1 MANGLCSSPLIST
14 PLWANRYVPLSV
26 ASEHLALEAFS
37 SLAYPAPTVV
47 RAAAPT
53 TSRISA
59 TLPAHSP
66 FRFIVVLL
74 LVCRRPESPPLP
86 LWDSLPE
93 GILTAPQCMGEEL
106 LHSPTPIG
114 QGPRR
119 GAYIVGYYEVVAGV
133 EVDGLRR
140 TPNMGTSQNS

>member
-1 MANGLCSSPLIST
+1 MANGLWSLPLIST
-14 PLWANRYVPLSV
+14 PFWANRYVPLSV
-26 ASEHLALEAFS
+26 ASEHFALLEAS
-37 SLAYPAPTVV
+37 SFLAYPAPTFV

-59 TLPAHSP
+59 TPPTHSP
-66 FRFIVVLL
+66 LRFIVVLL

-93 GILTAPQCMGEEL
+93 GILTGPHCRGEEL

-114 QGPRR
+114 ERPQKESLYRR
-119 GAYIVGYYEVVAGV
+119 V
-133 EVDGLRR
+133 
-140 TPNMGTSQNS
+140 